1 MVTAC
6 TIVSAGR
13 AEQTR
18 RLAASL
24 AEHDPGLALAVL
36 VLAREDQSAFDVR
49 RECFQVVMPA
59 DLWGDD
65 DLDVFEQTH
74 PAAALG
80 PALTPAMLRLLLVQ
94 SERVVILDRVALLV
108 DSLAEVVDTVGTAG
122 VLANAEGQLIALA
135 RGTEA
140 TALLDAWDDSIA
152 AGNDTAA
159 PLQDDV
165 ARLSK
170 PPPWVLLP
178 PGDDTFDAPLS
189 ANGRVPSDP
198 SFGVNLVGYLRAEL
212 GVAEVARQL
221 IGALDTQEVP
231 VLPIAIDAGS
241 SRQQHAFGAVE
252 RFANPYAV
260 NLLCVNADQTPRV
273 AATAGSDLLAERYT
287 IGLWWW
293 EVSDFPD
300 YFRSAFD
307 AVDEVWAGSAFVA
320 DTLRAVS
327 PKPVVQIPMPVTLPA
342 DVASD
347 KARFG
352 LPEDEVTFLY
362 VFDYN
367 SIVARKNPLGL
378 VDAYRCAFPAAGNE
392 GVPTRLVLKCINRER
407 HPDAHV
413 QVLAAIA
420 GREDV
425 TVMDDYLS
433 AADKDALLASCDCYV
448 SLHRSEG
455 FGLTCAE
462 AMLLG
467 KPVIATGYSGAAD
480 FMGADHSL
488 PVGWTMVPIGPGN
501 EPYPADGEWADPDL
515 DQAAAHMRA
524 VATDPELR
532 RSLGERARAFVTRE
546 HSPAAAGAAM
556 RARLE
561 IVATLQPA
569 APRQVA
575 APSLALERVRA
586 TVDTGPAPGP
596 GSRWHPRRL
605 ARATALRL
613 TAPRARHQTA
623 IHREIVAA
631 TQDAVTRS
639 NASAAAALQ
648 RAEADAWRATATTLR
663 EQRRLT
669 ARLHAIEHELA
680 ARKS

>member
-1 MVTAC
+1 
-6 TIVSAGR
+6 
-13 AEQTR
+13 
-18 RLAASL
+18 
-24 AEHDPGLALAVL
+24 
-36 VLAREDQSAFDVR
+36 
-49 RECFQVVMPA
+49 MPA

-65 DLDVFEQTH
+65 DLDIFEQAR

-94 SERVVILDRVALLV
+94 SECVVVLDRVARLT
-108 DSLAEVVDTVGTAG
+108 DSLSNVVDAAGAAG
-122 VLANAEGQLIALA
+122 VLADVEGRLIALT
-135 RGTEA
+135 RGVEA
-140 TALLDAWDDSIA
+140 TALLDAWDSAIA
-152 AGNDTAA
+152 AGGDTVA

-165 ARLSK
+165 ARLPE

-178 PGDDTFDAPLS
+178 AGDDTFTTPPS
-189 ANGRVPSDP
+189 TNGRASSDP

-221 IGALDTQEVP
+221 IGAFDTQEVP
-231 VLPIAIDAGS
+231 VLPIAIDACT

-260 NLLCVNADQTPRV
+260 NLLCVNADQTPRI
-273 AATAGSDLLAERYT
+273 AATAGSNFFAGRYT

-327 PKPVVQIPMPVTLPA
+327 PRPVVRIPMPVTLPP
-342 DVASD
+342 DVAPD
-347 KARFG
+347 KARFS
-352 LPEDEVTFLY
+352 LAEDEVTFLY

-367 SIVARKNPLGL
+367 SIVARKNPVGL
-378 VDAYRCAFPAAGNE
+378 VDAYRRAFPTADDEA
-392 GVPTRLVLKCINRER
+392 VPTRLVLKCINRER

-413 QVLAAIA
+413 QVRAAIA

-425 TVMDDYLS
+425 TIMDDYLS
-433 AADKDALLASCDCYV
+433 TADKDALLASCDCYV

-467 KPVIATGYSGAAD
+467 KPVIATNYSGAAD
-480 FMGADHSL
+480 FMRADHSL
-488 PVGWTMVPIGPGN
+488 PVGWTMVPVGPGN

-532 RSLGERARAFVTRE
+532 RTLGERARAFVQRE
-546 HSPAAAGAAM
+546 HSPAAAGAAI

-561 IVATLQPA
+561 IVATPPSTTV
-569 APRQVA
+569 PRQLP

-586 TVDTGPAPGP
+586 TVDSGPAPGT

-623 IHREIVAA
+623 INRQIVAA
-631 TQDAVTRS
+631 AQEAVTRS
-639 NASAAAALQ
+639 NAAAAAALR
-648 RAEADAWRATATTLR
+648 RAESDAWRATATTLR

-669 ARLHAIEHELA
+669 TRLQAIEHELA
-680 ARKS
+680 SRRLEP